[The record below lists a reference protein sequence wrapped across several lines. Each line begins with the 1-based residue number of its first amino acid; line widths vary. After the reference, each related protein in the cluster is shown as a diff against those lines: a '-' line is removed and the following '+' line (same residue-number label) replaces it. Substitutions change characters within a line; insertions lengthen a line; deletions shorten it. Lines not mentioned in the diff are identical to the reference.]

1 MHVEIVVPVFNEE
14 GNIEELYRQVVAELE
29 PLGLTFGFLYVDDG
43 SRDRTV
49 AILEQLRA
57 GDPRVNFLSF
67 TRNFGH
73 QAALL
78 AGLEHST
85 GDCVVSMDG
94 DLQHP
99 PQVISAMVRHWLQ
112 GADVVVTTR
121 DVGQS
126 MGLLKRLATQ
136 GFYQM
141 MNRISG
147 LRVPAGAAD
156 FRLLDRRVIDTIVAF
171 PERQKFL
178 RGLVSWTGFET
189 AIVEYKVGTRH
200 AGTVKYSLAKLIR
213 LAWDGVTSFSAGP
226 LRVAFY
232 LGLGFVGLSAL
243 YGAVAIAAHFMGHT
257 PPGWTS
263 VLVSVL
269 GIGGL
274 QMTFV
279 GLIGEYLAR
288 VFDEVK
294 GRPGYLLKAQMPT
307 RRPRPGPPAVPA
319 DSTPHESARQGD

>member
-14 GNIEELYRQVVAELE
+14 GNIEELHRQVVRELE
-29 PLGLTFGFLYVDDG
+29 PLGVTFGFLYVDDG

-49 AILEQLRA
+49 PILEALRA
-57 GDPRVNFLSF
+57 KDPRVNFLSF

-85 GDCVVSMDG
+85 GDCVVTMDG

-99 PQVISAMVRHWLQ
+99 PQVIPALVRHWQQ
-112 GADVVVTTR
+112 GADIVVTTR
-121 DVGQS
+121 DFSQS
-126 MGLLKRLATQ
+126 MGLLKRWATQ
-136 GFYQM
+136 TFYRM
-141 MNRISG
+141 MNRLSG
-147 LRVPAGAAD
+147 LRVPPGAAD
-156 FRLLDRRVIDTIVAF
+156 FRLLDRRAIETIVAF

-178 RGLVSWTGFET
+178 RGLVSWTGFQT
-189 AIVEYKVGTRH
+189 ALVEYKVGARH
-200 AGTVKYSLAKLIR
+200 AGEVKYSLAKLIG
-213 LAWDGVTSFSAGP
+213 LAWDGVTSFSATP

-232 LGLGFVGLSAL
+232 LGLGIVALSAL
-243 YGAVAIAAHFMGHT
+243 YGAIAVVAYFGGHT

-269 GIGGL
+269 AMGGL
-274 QMTFV
+274 QMIFI

-294 GRPGYLLKAQMPT
+294 GRPLYLLRSQGAA
-307 RRPRPGPPAVPA
+307 RPRPPAR
-319 DSTPHESARQGD
+319 DESSKST